1 MTANPSTPEYSTA
14 DRDVPAF
21 TEGAYDVDEEAV
33 AGESTRKA
41 PLNEEDMQEKE
52 RPGLIILCLTVIFAA
67 LGGGVYMTRK
77 YYRMYMDEVI
87 YEAERERE
95 AQ

>member
-1 MTANPSTPEYSTA
+1 MDGQEASESA
-14 DRDVPAF
+14 L
-21 TEGAYDVDEEAV
+21 DEEA
-33 AGESTRKA
+33 ES
-41 PLNEEDMQEKE
+41 LNEGINENRVEEKE